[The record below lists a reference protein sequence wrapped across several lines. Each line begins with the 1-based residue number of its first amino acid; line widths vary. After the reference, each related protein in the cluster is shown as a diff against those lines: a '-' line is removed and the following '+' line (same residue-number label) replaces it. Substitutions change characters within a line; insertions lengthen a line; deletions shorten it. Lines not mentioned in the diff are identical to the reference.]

1 MAITLTVEQVR
12 AQISLRPDAMVGIVG
27 DGNAQTLVLE
37 NDLTAMV
44 ESRYAYAAAEVVAR
58 TVADTPDTVH
68 DMMLLTLTGYLVDV
82 PPSKVNNAWAASGC
96 AVIGRPYAIRR
107 AIALVTE

>member
-12 AQISLRPDAMVGIVG
+12 AQISLRPDAVVGVVG
-27 DGNAQTLVLE
+27 DGDAMMLVLE
-37 NDLTAMV
+37 NDLAAQV
-44 ESRYAYAAAEVVAR
+44 ESRFAYAAAEVVAR
-58 TVADTPDTVH
+58 TVDDTPDTVH
-68 DMMLLTLTGYLVDV
+68 DMMLLTLVGYLVDV

-96 AVIGRPYAIRR
+96 AIIGRPYLIRR